1 MVKIEKVENKD
12 RVILEKML
20 QLYLHDISLYFTI
33 EFDDKTGIY
42 KYDDLD
48 KYFTNESNYAYFIRY
63 EGNIVGFVLIDI
75 INKQNII
82 QEMFVLNNYKSK
94 GIGKDAVINIFN
106 QYRGNWIIR
115 SLPNSSK
122 AENFWN
128 KTIKEYTNN
137 KFEVEHVG
145 KYNRAVFTFYN

>member
-1 MVKIEKVENKD
+1 MLEIELIKEKCKAT
-12 RVILEKML
+12 LERML
-20 QLYLHDISLYFTI
+20 QLYLHDISLYFPI
-33 EFDDKTGIY
+33 EFDDKTGVY

-48 KYFTNESNYAYFIRY
+48 KYFTNEANYAYFIRY
-63 EGNIVGFVLIDI
+63 EGNIVGFVLVDVAD
-75 INKQNII
+75 KQNII

-137 KFEVEHVG
+137 NFKVEHVG
-145 KYNRAVFTFYN
+145 KYNRAVFTFNN

>member
-1 MVKIEKVENKD
+1 MLEIELIKEKCKAT
-12 RVILEKML
+12 LERML
-20 QLYLHDISLYFTI
+20 QLYLHDISLYFPI

-48 KYFTNESNYAYFIRY
+48 KYFINESNYAYFIRY
-63 EGNIVGFVLIDI
+63 EGNIVGFVLIDVAD
-75 INKQNII
+75 KQNII

-145 KYNRAVFTFYN
+145 KYKRAVFTFNN

>member
-48 KYFTNESNYAYFIRY
+48 KYFINESNYAYFIRY
-63 EGNIVGFVLIDI
+63 EGNIVGFVLIDVAD
-75 INKQNII
+75 KQNII

-128 KTIKEYTNN
+128 KTIKEYTND
-137 KFEVEHVG
+137 KFDVEHVG
-145 KYNRAVFTFYN
+145 KYNRAVFTFNN